1 MIFHSYVS
9 LPEGKYIVWRAVFSF
24 LFHLN
29 NLWEQKFGTYHPND
43 ISKNLDKEYMIWY
56 DMYIMGKSTINGNS
70 RFNSYVSHNQRVY
83 DMYIIWPA
91 LPMILNNCPPLI
103 SICRLS
109 HPSLRIG
116 TILKIGY
123 RRKTKNPSDRKLNPI
138 EQTSRGPSGKRLH
151 NYGKI
156 HHFLMSK
163 STINGPF
170 SLAMLNYQR
179 VNDFWIFFGVAES
192 PIPPKKIRT
201 E

>member
-1 MIFHSYVS
+1 
-9 LPEGKYIVWRAVFSF
+9 
-24 LFHLN
+24 
-29 NLWEQKFGTYHPND
+29 
-43 ISKNLDKEYMIWY
+43 
-56 DMYIMGKSTINGNS
+56 
-70 RFNSYVSHNQRVY
+70 
-83 DMYIIWPA
+83 
-91 LPMILNNCPPLI
+91 MILNNCPPLI

-192 PIPPKKIRT
+192 PIPPKKIELNRNRFPMRI
-201 E
+201 EYHFSRYHFFLGMASKHDLKAAIMGK